1 MPAAC
6 RSAVT
11 ARRAGPQADRVK
23 GSAMSKRRG
32 RRRTINASRI
42 RMGTILAERRSRQ
55 VSPRPRS
62 SPSHFL
68 QTNPANDPVRVT
80 LTSRYMLRSRS
91 SRLAAV
97 SNGGVKNPIGT
108 QNACTKR
115 SVIRFCPLT

>member
-1 MPAAC
+1 MEAY
-6 RSAVT
+6 SIYT
-11 ARRAGPQADRVK
+11 
-23 GSAMSKRRG
+23 S
-32 RRRTINASRI
+32 
-42 RMGTILAERRSRQ
+42 LAERRSRQ

-62 SPSHFL
+62 SPLSFFTHFL

-80 LTSRYMLRSRS
+80 LTSRYMLRSRY
-91 SRLAAV
+91 SRLSAV